1 MPVKAVL
8 VGFGSVGRALLK
20 ELIGRRLGIEV
31 AGVLSSRGG
40 VLIGGYEDL
49 RMLYELASSDLNL
62 SKHPRFRQGFS
73 IDELVSKV
81 RPDLAYIVI
90 PPSYRTGEP
99 NKSIYYKLVGCGVS
113 IITADKTVLALG
125 YREFMDYA
133 TKKKVFVGYR
143 ATVAAGTPFT
153 DVAEGLRGREV
164 KYFRAMFNVTTNYI
178 LSLMEQ
184 GRTYEEAVRNAIEVK
199 LAEPDPT
206 VDTHGWDL
214 AAKVAIMAS
223 ILTGENVTISD
234 IHREPLEK
242 VPAEEVAEG
251 PKEGYRIK
259 YLGVADLE
267 KKRYY
272 VGPEKL
278 PLDSSLASLT
288 GMLSG
293 AEFIVEGECMVIIG
307 PAGPAWRTAK
317 VMITDTIEYL
327 GWLRLRGS

>member
-1 MPVKAVL
+1 MPVKAAL
-8 VGFGSVGRALLK
+8 IGFGNVGRALLR
-20 ELIGRRLGIEV
+20 ELIERKLGIEV
-31 AGVLSSRGG
+31 IGILSSRGG
-40 VLIGGYEDL
+40 VLIRGNEDL
-49 RMLYELASSDLNL
+49 RTLYELASSNLNL
-62 SKHPRFRQGFS
+62 SKHPRFRCGFG
-73 IDELVSKV
+73 IDELISKV
-81 RPDLAYIVI
+81 SPDLAYIAI

-99 NKSIYYKLVGCGVS
+99 NKPIYYKLVDCGVS

-125 YREFMDYA
+125 YRDFMDYA
-133 TKKKVFVGYR
+133 TNKKVFIGYR

-184 GRTYEEAVRNAIEVK
+184 GRTYEEAVRKAIQVE

-223 ILTGENVTISD
+223 ILTEENVTIDD

-242 VPAEEVAEG
+242 VSVEEVAMG
-251 PKEGYRIK
+251 PRKGYRIR
-259 YLGVADLE
+259 YLGIADLE

-272 VGPEKL
+272 VGPVKL
-278 PLDSSLASLT
+278 QLDSPLAPLT
-288 GMLSG
+288 GMFSG
-293 AEFIVEGECMVIIG
+293 AEFVVEGERMVITG

-327 GWLRLRGS
+327 RWLGLRRS

>member
-8 VGFGSVGRALLK
+8 IGFGNVGRALLK
-20 ELIGRRLGIEV
+20 ELTECKMGVDV
-31 AGVLSSRGG
+31 AGALSSRGG
-40 VLIGGYEDL
+40 VLIQERSDL
-49 RMLYELASSDLNL
+49 RALYELAIKDMNL
-62 SKHPRFRQGFS
+62 SKHPKFRTGFS
-73 IDELVSKV
+73 IDELISSIN
-81 RPDLAYIVI
+81 PDLAYVAI

-133 TKKKVFVGYR
+133 VKKKVFVGYR

-153 DVAEGLRGREV
+153 DIAEGLRGREV

-178 LSLMEQ
+178 LSLMEG
-184 GRTYEEAVRNAIEVK
+184 GRTYEEAVREAIEVK

-223 ILTGENVTISD
+223 ILTGENVTIND
-234 IHREPLEK
+234 IHRKPLEE
-242 VPAEEVAEG
+242 VPAEEVAKG
-251 PKEGYRIK
+251 PKQGYRIR

-278 PLDSSLASLT
+278 PLSSPLASLT
-288 GMLSG
+288 GMFSG
-293 AEFIVEGECMVIIG
+293 AEFIVEGERMIVIG

-317 VMITDTIEYL
+317 VMVTDTIEYL
-327 GWLRLRGS
+327 RWLELNK

>member
-1 MPVKAVL
+1 VSVKAVL
-8 VGFGSVGRALLK
+8 IGFGNVGKALLK
-20 ELIGRRLGIEV
+20 ELIERGLGIEV
-31 AGVLSSRGG
+31 AGAISSRGG
-40 VLIGGYEDL
+40 VLIEDNEDL
-49 RMLYELASSDLNL
+49 RALYELAVSDLNL
-62 SKHPRFRQGFS
+62 SKHPRFRHGFS
-73 IDELVSKV
+73 IDELVGKV
-81 RPDLAYIVI
+81 CPDLAYIVI

-99 NKSIYYKLVGCGVS
+99 NRSIYYKLVGSGVS

-133 TKKKVFVGYR
+133 TKRKVFVGYR

-153 DVAEGLRGREV
+153 DAAEGLRGREV

-178 LSLMEQ
+178 ISLMEQ
-184 GRTYEEAVRNAIEVK
+184 GLTYEEAVKKAIEAK

-234 IHREPLEK
+234 IRREPLEK
-242 VPAEEVAEG
+242 VPAGEVAEG
-251 PKEGYRIK
+251 PRKGYRIR

-267 KKRYY
+267 RRRYY

-278 PLDSSLASLT
+278 PLNSPLASLT
-288 GMLSG
+288 GMFSG
-293 AEFIVEGECMVIIG
+293 AEFIVEGERMVIIG

-317 VMITDTIEYL
+317 VMITDTMEYL
-327 GWLRLRGS
+327 WWLRLYRS